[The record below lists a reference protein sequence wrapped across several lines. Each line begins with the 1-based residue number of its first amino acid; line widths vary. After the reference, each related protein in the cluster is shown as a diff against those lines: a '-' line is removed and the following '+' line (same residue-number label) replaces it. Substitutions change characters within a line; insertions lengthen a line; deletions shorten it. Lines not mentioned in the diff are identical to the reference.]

1 MLINGVPP
9 KHQRAHGSRLPGPST
24 EKPRTSSLDSTVE
37 VYKAHIK
44 CMIDDKSGILIVSDD
59 SPDRLC
65 YFELDDLN
73 IDKTI
78 DKMDIVLMMNRMSGV
93 RVQLQARMIDDAAPI
108 QYVSHVNGV
117 QIVGD
122 LPSFMRHVTL
132 KRADISKVQSGHR
145 CEKVNR

>member
-1 MLINGVPP
+1 
-9 KHQRAHGSRLPGPST
+9 
-24 EKPRTSSLDSTVE
+24 
-37 VYKAHIK
+37 
-44 CMIDDKSGILIVSDD
+44 MIDDKSGILIVSDD